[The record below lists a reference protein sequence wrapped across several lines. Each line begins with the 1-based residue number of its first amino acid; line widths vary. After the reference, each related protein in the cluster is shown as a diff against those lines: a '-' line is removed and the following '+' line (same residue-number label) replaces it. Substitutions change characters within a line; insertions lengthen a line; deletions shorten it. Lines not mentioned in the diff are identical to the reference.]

1 MSVTDWRG
9 RLQEE
14 QDPNN
19 DNLPIDESIPLRR
32 EARSL
37 LISLL
42 RPYRWIVA
50 VLALVVI
57 VEKLR
62 GFRFRSWCNAASTTA
77 SRRSSRAALRVSSW

>member
-57 VEKLR
+57 VE
-62 GFRFRSWCNAASTTA
+62 NAARLAGSGPGATRHRPRHPA
-77 SRRSSRAALRVSSW
+77 DPRGRPCA